1 MNCLSLPSEPCEAVV
16 CRNSEDRPCCTD
28 TVTDNCANMDST
40 CGWQCSAGDSNHS
53 HTTLEHV
60 SRLAHTEDSA
70 FCNGAGTDMFM
81 QGFQASGNSKDVC
94 VILLF
99 PSWILDTR
107 TKFVIACIGVIILG
121 LVIEALLC
129 FRRKLQKRRIFPRI
143 GGLYRRLA
151 IVTLFGINIA
161 SGYFAMLVAM
171 TYSVE
176 LFICM
181 VLGLVIGHGI
191 FNTGAAVGESVDPCC
206 ASQAITNERND
217 SNNDEAS
224 IMSA

>member
-1 MNCLSLPSEPCEAVV
+1 
-16 CRNSEDRPCCTD
+16 
-28 TVTDNCANMDST
+28 MD
-40 CGWQCSAGDSNHS
+40 
-53 HTTLEHV
+53 L
-60 SRLAHTEDSA
+60 
-70 FCNGAGTDMFM
+70 
-81 QGFQASGNSKDVC
+81 QASGNSKDVC

-161 SGYFAMLVAM
+161 SGYFAMLVCLM
-171 TYSVE
+171 
-176 LFICM
+176 FDII
-181 VLGLVIGHGI
+181 LVQQKTV
-191 FNTGAAVGESVDPCC
+191 NC
-206 ASQAITNERND
+206 
-217 SNNDEAS
+217 
-224 IMSA
+224 